1 MGIDT
6 NGYCTQCRTYRGVPQ
21 APQPPVS
28 GTPYSGDP
36 YSGAPYAGYQSS
48 GPSFPDQQ
56 VSGPG
61 YPQPGYPGQVSG
73 QPGYPGQ
80 VSGQPGYPG
89 QVSGPPAFPPTTYG
103 GQYGASP
110 TPPRRNKFMMP
121 LIALSGVVVVLV
133 IAIVA
138 VVALRKDD
146 DPKNVSDPGRTTPGA
161 STGASAKASAAIDTC
176 LIGTWKTS
184 SYTEEAPMANVEG
197 GVKLTLDK
205 NGSTLKFTPEG
216 GYTESYENS
225 VYKANPTVSGTP
237 VAITVTVNATVS
249 ATVHTTS
256 GSIVYEGTKV
266 SGKMLTTAPSIGYSE
281 ETDFTS
287 DGAPAKYTC
296 SGDTLS
302 FSTST
307 TQVSA
312 KKSSSSY

>member
-28 GTPYSGDP
+28 GSPYGGDP
-36 YSGAPYAGYQSS
+36 YSGAPYAGYQSN

-61 YPQPGYPGQVSG
+61 YPSQPGYPGQVSG
-73 QPGYPGQ
+73 QPAYP
-80 VSGQPGYPG
+80 S

-146 DPKNVSDPGRTTPGA
+146 DPKNVADPGKTTSAGA
-161 STGASAKASAAIDTC
+161 SAGASAKPSAAIDTC
-176 LIGTWKTS
+176 LIGSWTTTS
-184 SYTEEAPMANVEG
+184 YSQVAPMDGVEG
-197 GVKLTLDK
+197 GLKLTLDK
-205 NGSTLKFTPEG
+205 NGSKLKFDADG
-216 GYTESYENS
+216 NYTETYENS
-225 VYKANPTVSGTP
+225 IYKANPTVSGTQIA
-237 VAITVTVNATVS
+237 VTVTVNATVT

-256 GSIVYEGTKV
+256 GSIVYENPKAT
-266 SGKMLTTAPSIGYSE
+266 GKLVTSIPATGANE
-281 ETDFTS
+281 ETAFEPDDTPS
-287 DGAPAKYTC
+287 KYTC
-296 SGDTLS
+296 SGNSLS
-302 FSTST
+302 FSNLT
-307 TQVSA
+307 TQVQA
-312 KKSSSSY
+312 KKTSS

>member
-28 GTPYSGDP
+28 GSPYGGDS
-36 YSGAPYAGYQSS
+36 YGAPYAGYQSS

-61 YPQPGYPGQVSG
+61 YP
-73 QPGYPGQ
+73 GQ

-89 QVSGPPAFPPTTYG
+89 QVSGPAYPGQVSGPAYPGQVSGPPAFPPATYG

-146 DPKNVSDPGRTTPGA
+146 DPKNVADPGKTTTAGA
-161 STGASAKASAAIDTC
+161 SAGASAKPSAAIDTC
-176 LIGTWKTS
+176 LIGTWTTTS
-184 SYTEEAPMANVEG
+184 YSQEVPMAGVEG
-197 GVKLTLDK
+197 GLKLTLDK
-205 NGSTLKFTPEG
+205 NGSKLKFDADG
-216 GYTESYENS
+216 NYTETYENS
-225 VYKANPTVSGTP
+225 LYKANPTVSGTP
-237 VAITVTVNATVS
+237 VAVTVTVNATVT
-249 ATVHTTS
+249 AKVHTTS
-256 GSIVYEGTKV
+256 GSIVYEDVKAT
-266 SGKMLTTAPSIGYSE
+266 GKMVTAVPSTGSSE
-281 ETDFTS
+281 EDAFSADDTPS
-287 DGAPAKYTC
+287 KYTC
-296 SGDTLS
+296 SGNNLS
-302 FSTST
+302 FSNTT
-307 TQVSA
+307 TQVQA
-312 KKSSSSY
+312 KKAS

>member
-1 MGIDT
+1 MQPCPTCGGMGIDM

-28 GTPYSGDP
+28 GTPYGGDP
-36 YSGAPYAGYQSS
+36 YSGGPYAGYQSS

-61 YPQPGYPGQVSG
+61 YPGQ
-73 QPGYPGQ
+73 Q
-80 VSGQPGYPG
+80 GYPG

-103 GQYGASP
+103 GQYGAAP

-146 DPKNVSDPGRTTPGA
+146 DPKNVSDPGRTTGA
-161 STGASAKASAAIDTC
+161 TTGASAKPSAAIDSC
-176 LIGTWKTS
+176 LIGTWKTT

-237 VAITVTVNATVS
+237 VAITVTVNATVT

-256 GSIVYEGTKV
+256 GSIVYADTKV
-266 SGKMLTTAPSIGYSE
+266 SGKMLTTAPSIGYSQE
-281 ETDFTS
+281 DPFES

-296 SGDTLS
+296 SGDNLS

-307 TQVSA
+307 TQVAA